1 VGQPDEMNVHP
12 GRAVARRNTRRTL
25 CCRALWVCALGGVTV
40 SSNFKGSAQFMNEK
54 EKIEKVIAEAFIDL
68 YNLYNREIG
77 TAFFE
82 PLLATDAKRRRLTR
96 KIH

>member
-1 VGQPDEMNVHP
+1 
-12 GRAVARRNTRRTL
+12 
-25 CCRALWVCALGGVTV
+25 
-40 SSNFKGSAQFMNEK
+40 MNEK